1 MSTEALRRV
10 VITGLAPITSI
21 GTGKQEFWENLLDSR
36 VTLCKIPE
44 QFKKNYKFHSGF
56 YIPFPEIDIADY
68 GYPKKYEAL
77 MEETSKLS
85 VVGTKLALEDAGIA
99 LTDQRILKNAIVLL
113 GMGICSM
120 KAGFQAFVSHTCGAN
135 SELLSEY
142 GLSTRYNRM
151 VIPSVMPNSAA
162 SWISILF
169 GIQGSNYTLNAS
181 CASGTYAIG
190 EAYRNIKN
198 SLTDIAITGGVEC
211 LKDNSGTIMRGFD
224 SLGTLTKSE
233 DGLPRPFSKKRSGFL
248 FAEGGGGILI
258 LEELESALKRGADI
272 YAEIIGYESC
282 SDAYS
287 LVQINKSGSQIK
299 AMLSTLIKGRKI
311 DYFNAHGTGTMLND
325 DVEARIIQS
334 LFGDKSGQPVINS
347 TKSILGHS
355 IGASGAIEAIVTA
368 LSIKNSV
375 IHANVTD
382 DPIDNLNLPL
392 ENINKQIHLALS
404 SSYGFGGHNAAILFK
419 KIITS

>member
-1 MSTEALRRV
+1 MSLKALRRV
-10 VITGLAPITSI
+10 VITGLGPITSI
-21 GTGKQEFWENLLDSR
+21 GTGKQEFWKNLLDSR
-36 VTLCKIPE
+36 IKLCKIPE

-56 YIPFPEIDIADY
+56 YVPFPEIDIADY
-68 GYPKKYEAL
+68 GFPTKYEAL

-99 LTDQRILKNAIVLL
+99 LTDRRIFKNAIVLL
-113 GMGICSM
+113 GLGICSM

-169 GIQGSNYTLNAS
+169 GIQGPNYTLNAS

-198 SLTDIAITGGVEC
+198 SLTDFAITGGVEC

-233 DGLPRPFSKKRSGFL
+233 DGLPRPFSKKRTGFL

-272 YAEIIGYESC
+272 YAEIIDYESC

-287 LVQINKSGSQIK
+287 LVQIDKSGSQIK
-299 AMLSTLIKGRKI
+299 AMLSKLIKGKKI

-325 DVEARIIQS
+325 DVEARVIQS
-334 LFGDKSGQPVINS
+334 LFGEKSGQPVINS
-347 TKSILGHS
+347 TKSMLGHT
-355 IGASGAIEAIVTA
+355 IGASGAIEAIVSA
-368 LSIKNSV
+368 LSVKNSI
-375 IHANVTD
+375 IHANVTED
-382 DPIDNLNLPL
+382 TIDNLNVPS
-392 ENINKQIHLALS
+392 ENIKKQIHLALS

-419 KIITS
+419 KL

>member
-1 MSTEALRRV
+1 MSPEALKRV
-10 VITGLAPITSI
+10 VITGLGPITSI
-21 GTGKQEFWENLLDSR
+21 GTGKQEFWKNLLDSR
-36 VTLCKIPE
+36 IKLCKIPE

-68 GYPKKYEAL
+68 GFPTKYEAL

-99 LTDQRILKNAIVLL
+99 LTDRRILKNAIVLL

-169 GIQGSNYTLNAS
+169 GIQGPNYTLNAS

-198 SLTDIAITGGVEC
+198 SLTDFAITGGVEC

-272 YAEIIGYESC
+272 YAEIIDYESC

-287 LVQINKSGSQIK
+287 LVQIDKSGSQIK
-299 AMLSTLIKGRKI
+299 SMLSKLIKGRKI
-311 DYFNAHGTGTMLND
+311 DYFNTHGTGTILND
-325 DVEARIIQS
+325 GVEARVIQS
-334 LFGDKSGQPVINS
+334 LFGEESNQPVINS
-347 TKSILGHS
+347 TKGMLGHS
-355 IGASGAIEAIVTA
+355 IGASGAIEAIVSA
-368 LSIKNSV
+368 LSVKNST
-375 IHANVTD
+375 IHANVTE
-382 DPIDNLNLPL
+382 DPIDNLNLPSR
-392 ENINKQIHLALS
+392 NIHKQIHLALS

-419 KIITS
+419 KL